1 MYVDIVILANLASR
15 PQHGYEIKKTVGMV
29 LGAEHA
35 LNNGVLYPTLR
46 RFEEMGAVEREVER
60 QPGKPDRH
68 IYHLTQLGREIL
80 HDLIC
85 EFPPEVARDQIEFI
99 VRVSFFELVEPSE
112 RREIL
117 AARAAALGQSLETH
131 ERIVRLVAEER
142 MPMPGYARQVLS
154 FLADQVRLEREWI
167 ERLTRE
173 SAQAREE
180 GSS

>member
-15 PQHGYEIKKTVGMV
+15 PQHGYEIKKNVGMV
-29 LGAEHA
+29 LGAEHT

-60 QPGKPDRH
+60 QAGKPDRH

-85 EFPPEVARDQIEFI
+85 EFPPEVARDQVEFI

-117 AARAAALGQSLETH
+117 AARAAALGRSLETH

-142 MPMPGYARQVLS
+142 MPMPRYARQVLS

-167 ERLTRE
+167 ERLMRE
-173 SAQAREE
+173 STGEK
-180 GSS
+180 